1 MGVSSTRVGDHR
13 GSARTVQFS
22 IKFLYLMICIL
33 RSARICVSDTVI
45 PTLLSRTL
53 RALCLLPC
61 VKALAYTPR
70 CVLPCNC
77 WAGSGLPFP
86 WGFDS
91 TTALPLHNGVF
102 ISFLHSPTHHLQS
115 LDTSHHY
122 FSFLNFACSMSNFP
136 FFLLPRSIVSL
147 SCVTHKPSSLPSYL
161 TRTFVFSAK
170 VVSF

>member
-1 MGVSSTRVGDHR
+1 
-13 GSARTVQFS
+13 
-22 IKFLYLMICIL
+22 MICIL

-91 TTALPLHNGVF
+91 TTALLPPSPQWCLHLISPFSNSSSSISRHKSPL
-102 ISFLHSPTHHLQS
+102 
-115 LDTSHHY
+115 
-122 FSFLNFACSMSNFP
+122 
-136 FFLLPRSIVSL
+136 FLLPQLCLLSVQFSL
-147 SCVTHKPSSLPSYL
+147 LSPSSIN
-161 TRTFVFSAK
+161 RFFVLCHAQTLASSKLLNKNFCDLRESGLFLSVFLCACAGCGLRL
-170 VVSF
+170 F

>member
-1 MGVSSTRVGDHR
+1 
-13 GSARTVQFS
+13 
-22 IKFLYLMICIL
+22 MICIL

-70 CVLPCNC
+70 RVLPCNC

-91 TTALPLHNGVF
+91 ATALLPPSPQWCLHL
-102 ISFLHSPTHHLQS
+102 ISHFSILQLIIFNL

-136 FFLLPRSIVSL
+136 FFLLPGLDQSFLCLVS
-147 SCVTHKPSSLPSYL
+147 
-161 TRTFVFSAK
+161 RTNPRLFQTT
-170 VVSF
+170 

>member
-1 MGVSSTRVGDHR
+1 
-13 GSARTVQFS
+13 
-22 IKFLYLMICIL
+22 MICIL

-70 CVLPCNC
+70 RVLPCNC

-91 TTALPLHNGVF
+91 TTALLPPSPQWCLHL
-102 ISFLHSPTHHLQS
+102 ISPSNSSSSIYSTQVTPISPSSTLPALCPIFPS
-115 LDTSHHY
+115 
-122 FSFLNFACSMSNFP
+122 FSFRASINRFFVLCHAQTLASSKLLNKNFCVLRESGLFLSVFLCACAGCGLRLF
-136 FFLLPRSIVSL
+136 
-147 SCVTHKPSSLPSYL
+147 
-161 TRTFVFSAK
+161 
-170 VVSF
+170 

>member
-91 TTALPLHNGVF
+91 ATALLPPSPQWCLHL
-102 ISFLHSPTHHLQS
+102 ISPFSNSSSSIYSTQVTPISPSSTLPALCPIFPS
-115 LDTSHHY
+115 
-122 FSFLNFACSMSNFP
+122 FSFLDQS
-136 FFLLPRSIVSL
+136 FLCLVSRTNPRL
-147 SCVTHKPSSLPSYL
+147 FQAT
-161 TRTFVFSAK
+161 
-170 VVSF
+170 